1 MTNDASGRRY
11 GSVEETLRG
20 RFARGEIDAEEYERS
35 LEGLKN
41 DDATAR
47 VRGAKSKLLVAG
59 LAAAA
64 LLTVGSGAV
73 YAQGQ
78 GSSMMG
84 GDNAESEA
92 DGSGM
97 GGMMNGGQVGSMMGG
112 QGGMGSM
119 MDGGGSMSGGMMGS
133 FDEEQSFDLQF
144 IDQMTMHHEGAIMSS
159 KHMISDSERP
169 ELRQLAE
176 DIQQSQSEQI
186 KQMQEWRG
194 EWYGDAEQTS
204 GMPAGMMEGMMGDGM
219 MEEMMGGSM
228 QGMMGGDATDAMF
241 LRMMIPHHQMAVDMS
256 EQALEE
262 AEHPE
267 LKELAQTI
275 IDEQSAEIEL
285 MQGYLDEIEA
295 STGGQQGPTT
305 EAGESHHEH

>member
-1 MTNDASGRRY
+1 MRDATNS
-11 GSVEETLRG
+11 SPEEILRD
-20 RFARGEIDAEEYERS
+20 RFASGEIDAEEYERS
-35 LEGLKN
+35 LKALKGERSI
-41 DDATAR
+41 AR
-47 VRGAKSKLLVAG
+47 GRSKVKLLAGG

-64 LLTVGSGAV
+64 LIAVGGGAV

-84 GDNAESEA
+84 GDAAESEA
-92 DGSGM
+92 DGNGM
-97 GGMMNGGQVGSMMGG
+97 GGMMNGGMMSSMMGG

-119 MDGGGSMSGGMMGS
+119 MGEQGMSGGQMMGS
-133 FDEEQSFDLQF
+133 FDEEEPFDLQF
-144 IDQMTMHHEGAIMSS
+144 IDQMIMHHQGAIMSS
-159 KHMISDSERP
+159 EHMISDSERP

-186 KQMQEWRG
+186 EQMQEWRG
-194 EWYGDAEQTS
+194 EWYGDAGQTS
-204 GMPAGMMEGMMGDGM
+204 GMMDPSQMEGMMGDGM
-219 MEEMMGGSM
+219 MEGIMGGSM

-241 LRMMIPHHQMAVDMS
+241 LRMMIPHHQLGIEMA

-267 LKELAQTI
+267 LGELAQTI
-275 IDEQSAEIEL
+275 RDEQSAEIEL

-295 STGGQQGPTT
+295 STGGQQGPMM
-305 EAGESHHEH
+305 EANESHHEH